1 MSVGK
6 IISFI
11 NFYIQITERDIMAK
25 YRKNKIDGAFV
36 EECAQIIRE
45 IKDPR
50 VSGVML
56 TVMNADVSADLK
68 FAKVYYSVYG
78 ECDDKE
84 LAKGLKSAAPFVRSQ
99 LAQRLNLRITPEITF
114 IRDEGVKHGA
124 EIAALLKSIAADLKD
139 DDEDAE
145 ENDDE

>member
-1 MSVGK
+1 
-6 IISFI
+6 
-11 NFYIQITERDIMAK
+11 MAK

-45 IKDPR
+45 VKDPR

-68 FAKVYYSVYG
+68 FAKIYYSVLG

-84 LAKGLKSAAPFVRSQ
+84 LSKGLKSAAPFIRSQ
-99 LAQRLNLRITPEITF
+99 LAQRLNMRITPELTF

-124 EIAALLKSIAADLKD
+124 EIAAILKSIESDLHD
-139 DDEDAE
+139 DAE
-145 ENDDE
+145 EEDDE

>member
-1 MSVGK
+1 
-6 IISFI
+6 
-11 NFYIQITERDIMAK
+11 MAK
-25 YRKNKIDGAFV
+25 YRKNKIDGAFT

-56 TVMNADVSADLK
+56 TVVSSDVSADLK

-84 LAKGLKSAAPFVRSQ
+84 LSRGLRSAAPFVRSQ

-114 IRDEGVKHGA
+114 VRDEGIKHGA
-124 EIAALLKSIAADLKD
+124 EISAILKTIEADLHD
-139 DDEDAE
+139 RPEEEQGESDE
-145 ENDDE
+145 

>member
-1 MSVGK
+1 
-6 IISFI
+6 
-11 NFYIQITERDIMAK
+11 MAK

-45 IKDPR
+45 VKDPR

-56 TVMNADVSADLK
+56 TVMSADVSADLK
-68 FAKVYYSVYG
+68 FAKVYYSVFG

-84 LAKGLKSAAPFVRSQ
+84 LSKGLKSAAPFIRSQ
-99 LAQRLNLRITPEITF
+99 LAQRLNMRITPEITF

-124 EIAALLKSIAADLKD
+124 EISAILKSIESDLH
-139 DDEDAE
+139 DDEE
-145 ENDDE
+145 EGEADE